1 MKNAKTATLIAAL
14 KAISSQY
21 PQFKFT
27 PVDRKKRPIVGGWE
41 KGFTLDETINYLTN
55 GLDGTNRETGEE
67 YHIDFTGFG
76 LITGELSGY
85 LLAID
90 CDGPTAHELAEHFGG
105 LLKTVSWTSG
115 KEGRAQYLYL
125 VPPEYREALKNFT
138 RKVLETGTIGEQLEL
153 RYNSMQSVLPPSKH
167 PETQGYTWTNS
178 IEDIAIAELPTW
190 VIEQIL
196 DEKPEQPTLDFNQ
209 PSKQF
214 EAIPL
219 IKCLSR
225 EHRDWVAS
233 GISQGGRNSNGAEL
247 ARDLIGT
254 ELRLQILG
262 ISCSDSA
269 RALFDDYCDRCNP
282 SLNSKERE
290 TIWNSAQKSNP
301 TSCLSDDKLENCY
314 KHWQRKQQ
322 QTQLI
327 NTSKPN
333 FQTSGNTA
341 LKPEQQAETQSNV
354 LQFPRQQPQL
364 NIEDIED
371 ELKTLAEQNLSKSKQ
386 QLKIIE
392 IAKKY
397 NLNPKE
403 LGDVNKNYLA
413 EIEDTDSLDD
423 IKTEL
428 DELLKNKNQSLNL
441 SEYLPGHLV
450 KISEFATRLRL
461 RPETALTAFLATC
474 SSLLKVGSKIHLSG
488 YSNFSQPMGIYAA
501 IVAEPSQQKSPLIS
515 EIILEPLSK
524 LAEIEQQNFENEL
537 KNYQIEY
544 QLWEQD
550 KTSGGEPEK
559 PVMRNHYITGSSQAG
574 IRNLLDKQ
582 SQKGWGVLQ
591 ISDEL
596 AGAYKN
602 SGKSYNVG
610 QMEDDLSYYDA
621 RGTSEALKDGLVTN
635 NKKCLFSKFGGIQ
648 PGVIRDFL
656 NGTDNNGYW
665 SRWTF
670 INQPVSP
677 MFIPDDDDSSLTVQ
691 PMLTD
696 FYNKLSEL
704 PLLQLRL
711 EPKAEKQF
719 NRIQNKCEV
728 NRVNAKTPAL
738 AALWGKIRGKIGR
751 YAALIHVIEQ
761 VALFGTVQSTDVN
774 LATLKKAAALAKFY
788 FNESQ
793 SLYAACTEG
802 SLPATLDAIIDLAKR
817 ENAPITASKVKQ
829 FEKTIFGKIDVAD
842 IRVMFIKLSEMG
854 HGQLEGSGSRLKF
867 SNCSNCSKTV
877 EGFSTV
883 ETPPPIGLHPTVV
896 TVEEKNKF
904 FTETNQHYL
913 DVTVPLEV
921 TEGSEKPSTVTTV
934 GYNPD
939 TVCDVAVETP
949 STVPTTVTTVSTV
962 CSDRT
967 PDPIENKI
975 ADFDGLDVGDVLIAE
990 FKRLHVITARKGQ
1003 QWLTHRGEYV
1013 SRTALQNQ
1021 DFKVP
1026 TIDEMVSA
1034 IGIVFGHGDAA
1045 TAHLLIKTF
1054 ENDPSS
1060 LFCQA
1065 MAIDKQL
1072 ELLYTL

>member
-1 MKNAKTATLIAAL
+1 MNNVKTAILIAAL

-27 PVDRKKRPIVGGWE
+27 PVVDKAPKYWPLWQQNGID
-41 KGFTLDETINYLTN
+41 LNTIIKAIES
-55 GLDGTNRETGEE
+55 GKAD
-67 YHIDFTGFG
+67 GFG
-76 LITGELSGY
+76 LITGDGFI
-85 LLAID
+85 AID
-90 CDGPTAHELAEHFGG
+90 CDGHTAHELAEKSGG
-105 LLKTVSWTSG
+105 LPHTVSWTSG
-115 KEGRAQYLYL
+115 RDGRYQCLYL
-125 VPPEYREALKNFT
+125 IPEMYRDALKDFT
-138 RKVLETGTIGEQLEL
+138 RKVIVTQEETQDKDKEILEL
-153 RYNSMQSVLPPSKH
+153 RYKGHQSVLAPSAH
-167 PETQGYTWTNS
+167 PKTPGYIEINS
-178 IEDIAIAELPTW
+178 FENTPIAECPIW
-190 VIEQIL
+190 VIELIL
-196 DEKPEQPTLDFNQ
+196 GDESKPSNPDQLPINFNQ
-209 PSKQF
+209 LNQLIEP
-214 EAIPL
+214 IPL
-219 IKCLSR
+219 IQLISVGYRANIKSGLGFECG
-225 EHRDWVAS
+225 RDDTGFKIAC
-233 GISQGGRNSNGAEL
+233 
-247 ARDLIGT
+247 DLIAA
-254 ELRLQILG
+254 EEWAKSNNINY
-262 ISCSDSA
+262 SDSA
-269 RALFDDYCDRCNP
+269 KDLFLEYCNNCD
-282 SLNSKERE
+282 SKDFTPKDHER
-290 TIWNSAQKSNP
+290 IWKSASKSNP
-301 TSCLSDDKLENCY
+301 TPCLSGDKLENCY
-314 KHWQRKQQ
+314 SSWLNKQGKKSS
-322 QTQLI
+322 TRS
-327 NTSKPN
+327 SKPN
-333 FQTSGNTA
+333 YQTSGNAA

-386 QLKIIE
+386 QLKINE

-397 NLNPKE
+397 NIQPRE
-403 LGDVNKNYLA
+403 LQDIFKNYLS

-428 DELLKNKNQSLNL
+428 DDLLKNKNQSLNL
-441 SEYLPGHLV
+441 SEYLPENLV
-450 KISEFATRLRL
+450 KISEFATRLCL

-550 KTSGGEPEK
+550 KSSGDEPEK

-670 INQPVSP
+670 INQPITP
-677 MFIPDDDDSSLTVQ
+677 FLIPDNPPPSISVV

-704 PLLQLRL
+704 QLLQLRL
-711 EPKAEKQF
+711 DPKAEKQF

-761 VALFGTVQSTDVN
+761 VALFGSVQNTDVN
-774 LATLKKAAALAKFY
+774 LATLKKASALAKFY

-802 SLPATLDAIIDLAKR
+802 SLPANLAAIIELAKK

-842 IRVMFIKLSEMG
+842 IRVMFTKLSDMG
-854 HGQLEGSGSRLKF
+854 HGKLEGSGSRLKF

-883 ETPPPIGLHPTVV
+883 ETPSPIGLHPTVV
-896 TVEEKNKF
+896 TVEEKNKN
-904 FTETNQHYL
+904 FTETKQHYL

-949 STVPTTVTTVSTV
+949 STVPTTVSTVSTV
-962 CSDRT
+962 CSDRIPEPT
-967 PDPIENKI
+967 PTDYRPTQQELTSAQPLPPLIDLAKLI
-975 ADFDGLDVGDVLIAE
+975 PFDSLVAKE
-990 FKRLHVITARKGQ
+990 
-1003 QWLTHRGEYV
+1003 
-1013 SRTALQNQ
+1013 
-1021 DFKVP
+1021 
-1026 TIDEMVSA
+1026 TIYD
-1034 IGIVFGHGDAA
+1034 GNH
-1045 TAHLLIKTF
+1045 TPYTL
-1054 ENDPSS
+1054 
-1060 LFCQA
+1060 
-1065 MAIDKQL
+1065 KQL
-1072 ELLYTL
+1072 VDGVWECTNGRTISPSNISIFHRAPKTAWD